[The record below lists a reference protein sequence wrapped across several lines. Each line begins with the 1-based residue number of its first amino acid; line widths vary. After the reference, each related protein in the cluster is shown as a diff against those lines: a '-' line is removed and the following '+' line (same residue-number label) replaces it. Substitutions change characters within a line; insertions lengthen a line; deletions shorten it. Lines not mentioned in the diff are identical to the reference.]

1 MAKSDT
7 IVGAVLGNCK
17 IVKRLGEGA
26 QSVVYLARHQLLDK
40 EVAVKIL
47 SQSVIVD
54 KQQLAR
60 FLQEARSAARL
71 EHPNIVQV
79 HDAGSEGET
88 HYMVMQCVNGPSL
101 DQRIR
106 RKGPMKAADA
116 AEMALQLADALAVA
130 HKERI
135 IHRDIKPGNIL
146 FTKDGVPKLADF
158 GMARDTRKGFDITT
172 PGVAVGTPMFM
183 PPEQAD
189 GKPADGRSD
198 LFSLGCVLYFALT
211 GKPPF
216 SGDTLVEVLRK
227 VLQEEPPEEPLNKAR
242 VPAGLR
248 AIVKKLM
255 EKDPK
260 DRYRSAEELVEALE
274 GYLIGGGGP
283 SRTALRL
290 RAATSKAT
298 GRYAKSGSDSASAW
312 ARRMLWPSVA
322 GTVLAWFALGI
333 AGQAMIA
340 ELESGVLESLIL
352 PWTTGLGNVAIL
364 TGLLLLAASLSFAT
378 LRFGRATFDRA
389 EHPLASKTVM
399 VSTGF
404 LVYAWSVSKIANS
417 NDGLL
422 ARAAETAAS
431 VVSSL
436 SGHAACLLLA
446 GACLVSVALV
456 RLWIHTRWLGWALS
470 VAAVLAALWG
480 GAQSARPDASVAS
493 LFDAPGGGPWPALVC
508 LLISGILLAIAHRRF
523 WEGLRPGLWIAVGL
537 AAMIVAVAVAA
548 GGGAIDLLREDWGWL
563 QSMVSPWTN
572 LGDVA
577 RRDGALWV
585 LAFAGFV
592 WTFAL
597 ALQRGAQSQP

>member
-1 MAKSDT
+1 MAKSET
-7 IVGAVLGNCK
+7 IVGAVLGNCR

-40 EVAVKIL
+40 EVAIKIL

-54 KQQLAR
+54 KQQLTR

-106 RKGPMKAADA
+106 RKGPMKPAEA

-130 HKERI
+130 HKEKI

-146 FTKDGVPKLADF
+146 FTKTGVPKLADF

-198 LFSLGCVLYFALT
+198 LFSLGCVLYFVLT

-216 SGDTLVEVLRK
+216 NGDTLVEVLRK
-227 VLQEEPPEEPLNKAR
+227 VLQEEPPEEPLNRAR
-242 VPAGLR
+242 VPPGLR
-248 AIVKKLM
+248 QVIKKLM

-260 DRYRSAEELVEALE
+260 NRYQSAEEVIEALE
-274 GYLIGGGGP
+274 GYLVGGGGP

-290 RAATSKAT
+290 RAAASKVTA
-298 GRYAKSGSDSASAW
+298 RYAKSPSAAGRPW
-312 ARRMLWPSVA
+312 MGRMFWPSIA
-322 GTVLAWFALGI
+322 CAALAWFALGVV
-333 AGQAMIA
+333 GQAAIA
-340 ELESGVLESLIL
+340 DLEPGLAQSLVL
-352 PWTTGLGNVAIL
+352 PWTTGAGNVAVM
-364 TGLLLLAASLSFAT
+364 TALLAAAAGLTFAA
-378 LRFGRATFDRA
+378 LRLGRGRFEGA

-399 VSTGF
+399 VSTG
-404 LVYAWSVSKIANS
+404 LLIYAWSVSKS
-417 NDGLL
+417 NDAADGLL

-431 VVSSL
+431 IASSFP
-436 SGHAACLLLA
+436 GHAASLLFA
-446 GACLVSVALV
+446 AACLVSVAML
-456 RLWIHTRWLGWALS
+456 RTWILTKWLGWLLS
-470 VAAVLAALWG
+470 IVAVLAAVWG
-480 GAQSARPDASVAS
+480 GAQSARPESSIASVFS
-493 LFDAPGGGPWPALVC
+493 APGGGPWPALVC
-508 LLISGILLAIAHRRF
+508 LLIAGVLLAIAHRRF
-523 WEGLRPGLWIAVGL
+523 WEGLRPSLWVTLGL
-537 AAMIVAVAVAA
+537 AAMAAAVAVAA
-548 GGGAIDLLREDWGWL
+548 GGGAIDLLREEWGWL
-563 QSMVSPWTN
+563 ESMGTPWTT
-572 LGDVA
+572 LSEA
-577 RRDGALWV
+577 AMRDGALWV
-585 LAFAGFV
+585 LAAAAAAWTVALTCQRAG
-592 WTFAL
+592 T
-597 ALQRGAQSQP
+597 AQ